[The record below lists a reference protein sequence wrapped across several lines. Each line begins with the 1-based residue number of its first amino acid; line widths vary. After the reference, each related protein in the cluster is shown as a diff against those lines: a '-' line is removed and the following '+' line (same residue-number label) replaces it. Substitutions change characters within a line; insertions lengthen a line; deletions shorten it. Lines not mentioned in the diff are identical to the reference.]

1 MQLFINQEWFYFF
14 FFCQWHAPIPHSCW
28 MVCYKQKIFVYLFL
42 HNLCYLYL
50 LYQAINLTWL
60 MVSGLQSSRLPS
72 SRLTFLSICNN
83 MRVYITKIYI
93 IIRKYS
99 IKFFNH
105 FTRNKPLKNKFLMLA
120 NKNRQLCHTFF
131 GSCIIKA
138 IFYHESPFTH
148 FSSHILIMNRIKY

>member
-1 MQLFINQEWFYFF
+1 
-14 FFCQWHAPIPHSCW
+14 
-28 MVCYKQKIFVYLFL
+28 
-42 HNLCYLYL
+42 
-50 LYQAINLTWL
+50 

-99 IKFFNH
+99 IIKFFNH

-138 IFYHESPFTH
+138 IFYHESLFTFLESYTDH
-148 FSSHILIMNRIKY
+148 EQNQILKDKYQLFYHTFLETYSIQEQNKLQKDKHQKLYCIFCES

>member
-1 MQLFINQEWFYFF
+1 
-14 FFCQWHAPIPHSCW
+14 
-28 MVCYKQKIFVYLFL
+28 
-42 HNLCYLYL
+42 
-50 LYQAINLTWL
+50 

-83 MRVYITKIYI
+83 MKVYITKIYI

-138 IFYHESPFTH
+138 IFYHERLFTH
-148 FSSHILIMNRIKY
+148 FSSHILIMNRSKYKRTSINYFTTHFLTLIAFRNKINYRRISTNSFIAFFVSLKAIRNKF